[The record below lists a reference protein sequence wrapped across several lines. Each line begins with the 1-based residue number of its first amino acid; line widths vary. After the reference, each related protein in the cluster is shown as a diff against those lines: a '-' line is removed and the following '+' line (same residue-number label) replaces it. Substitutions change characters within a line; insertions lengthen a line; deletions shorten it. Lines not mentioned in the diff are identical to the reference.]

1 MTTIYKPNDEMRCA
15 ALDADASARARRM
28 AVRLRAS
35 GRSHLARA
43 TIDPADTKVRSALLR
58 KGDPRDTHQN
68 LDADS
73 LSALLLEHARQQN
86 ASPLDLYSRH
96 GRFCATR
103 QFRLHV

>member
-15 ALDADASARARRM
+15 ALDANASARARRM
-28 AVRLRAS
+28 AVRLRAR

-43 TIDPADTKVRSALLR
+43 TIEPADTKVRSALR
-58 KGDPRDTHQN
+58 KGDSRDTHQH
-68 LDADS
+68 LYADF

>member
-15 ALDADASARARRM
+15 ALDANASARARRM
-28 AVRLRAS
+28 AVRLRARR
-35 GRSHLARA
+35 RSRLARA
-43 TIDPADTKVRSALLR
+43 TIDPADTKARSALR

>member
-1 MTTIYKPNDEMRCA
+1 MEAKTYALELSWMTTIYKPNGEMRCA
-15 ALDADASARARRM
+15 ALDANASARARRM
-28 AVRLRAS
+28 VVRLRA
-35 GRSHLARA
+35 R
-43 TIDPADTKVRSALLR
+43 ADTKARSALR
-58 KGDPRDTHQN
+58 KGDSRDTHQN